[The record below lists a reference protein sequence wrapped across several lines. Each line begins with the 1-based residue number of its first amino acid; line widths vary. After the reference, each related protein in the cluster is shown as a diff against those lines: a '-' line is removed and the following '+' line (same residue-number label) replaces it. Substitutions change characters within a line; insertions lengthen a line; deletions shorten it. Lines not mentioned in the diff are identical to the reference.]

1 MKFWKRPQRITAL
14 SLAAILLL
22 SGCAAAP
29 GTASPST
36 AAPSKVPSE
45 NECYAQIVSDTMKY
59 LAHSVTYEET
69 NRGALTDL
77 DGDMATEL
85 VLLYLDGGYENYRIY
100 RKSNLLEYGKLF
112 DNAGA
117 AKGGISRVKLSG
129 EAYVCIWSTNSEAG
143 QHPHHYYTCRLLSTK
158 GMDISYAHSYDF
170 DYYVGADGA
179 PMRENAKLSMDG
191 ERISFEEFQKA
202 IAALKAPEE
211 TICAVPN
218 SAGSSFSE
226 LITALG
232 G

>member
-1 MKFWKRPQRITAL
+1 
-14 SLAAILLL
+14 
-22 SGCAAAP
+22 
-29 GTASPST
+29 
-36 AAPSKVPSE
+36 
-45 NECYAQIVSDTMKY
+45 
-59 LAHSVTYEET
+59 
-69 NRGALTDL
+69 
-77 DGDMATEL
+77 
-85 VLLYLDGGYENYRIY
+85 
-100 RKSNLLEYGKLF
+100 
-112 DNAGA
+112 
-117 AKGGISRVKLSG
+117 
-129 EAYVCIWSTNSEAG
+129 
-143 QHPHHYYTCRLLSTK
+143 
-158 GMDISYAHSYDF
+158 MDISYAHSYDF